1 MNLGKKAQLTY
12 IFAPRAEEVY
22 SSKSEPFMY
31 KCAKLK
37 TVILTKVKSID
48 YINNNTGGVWYFG
61 SDLNNLP
68 SSYENKNITFAAPN
82 LSYAANWAEK
92 MNVDFIE
99 TGQISFNKISD
110 DTVYYS
116 THDKELTLNLCF
128 VKSLWDSHN
137 KTLMILNCAIIDE
150 DPSALELLKKYV
162 DETPTLNL
170 IGAYPSAIDAV
181 DGIRHSHLDIL
192 FLAIHMQQ
200 ISGLEFAKVVPKN
213 VKIIFTT
220 AFKEYAIE
228 AYKVHAFDYLLK
240 PISYQDFMDSCKKVF
255 DSYMQDDKYNP
266 IKRDKFLIVK
276 SDYKYVRIPF
286 DKILFVE
293 SLKDYI
299 LFHLEGMENVS
310 TLGNLKHLEE
320 RLPKERFRRVHRSYL
335 ANLSKFDYIERGRLI
350 YGSLGV
356 PISDT
361 FYEEIKNYI
370 DEHSA

>member
-1 MNLGKKAQLTY
+1 
-12 IFAPRAEEVY
+12 
-22 SSKSEPFMY
+22 
-31 KCAKLK
+31 
-37 TVILTKVKSID
+37 
-48 YINNNTGGVWYFG
+48 
-61 SDLNNLP
+61 
-68 SSYENKNITFAAPN
+68 
-82 LSYAANWAEK
+82 
-92 MNVDFIE
+92 
-99 TGQISFNKISD
+99 
-110 DTVYYS
+110 
-116 THDKELTLNLCF
+116 
-128 VKSLWDSHN
+128 
-137 KTLMILNCAIIDE
+137 MILNCAIIDE
-150 DPSALELLKKYV
+150 DPEALQLLEQYIEK
-162 DETPTLNL
+162 TPTLHL
-170 IGAYPSAIDAV
+170 IGAYKSAIDAV
-181 DGIRHSHLDIL
+181 DGIHHNHLDIL

-213 VKIIFTT
+213 VKIVFTT

-299 LFHLEGMENVS
+299 LFHLEGMENLS

-320 RLPKERFRRVHRSYL
+320 RLPKEKFRRVHRSYL

-350 YGSLGV
+350 YGSMGV

>member
-1 MNLGKKAQLTY
+1 
-12 IFAPRAEEVY
+12 
-22 SSKSEPFMY
+22 
-31 KCAKLK
+31 
-37 TVILTKVKSID
+37 
-48 YINNNTGGVWYFG
+48 
-61 SDLNNLP
+61 
-68 SSYENKNITFAAPN
+68 
-82 LSYAANWAEK
+82 
-92 MNVDFIE
+92 
-99 TGQISFNKISD
+99 
-110 DTVYYS
+110 
-116 THDKELTLNLCF
+116 
-128 VKSLWDSHN
+128 
-137 KTLMILNCAIIDE
+137 
-150 DPSALELLKKYV
+150 
-162 DETPTLNL
+162 
-170 IGAYPSAIDAV
+170 
-181 DGIRHSHLDIL
+181 
-192 FLAIHMQQ
+192 
-200 ISGLEFAKVVPKN
+200 
-213 VKIIFTT
+213 
-220 AFKEYAIE
+220 
-228 AYKVHAFDYLLK
+228 
-240 PISYQDFMDSCKKVF
+240 MDSCKKVF

-350 YGSLGV
+350 YGSMGV

>member
-1 MNLGKKAQLTY
+1 MRLFRK
-12 IFAPRAEEVY
+12 
-22 SSKSEPFMY
+22 
-31 KCAKLK
+31 
-37 TVILTKVKSID
+37 
-48 YINNNTGGVWYFG
+48 YF
-61 SDLNNLP
+61 LN
-68 SSYENKNITFAAPN
+68 
-82 LSYAANWAEK
+82 
-92 MNVDFIE
+92 
-99 TGQISFNKISD
+99 
-110 DTVYYS
+110 
-116 THDKELTLNLCF
+116 
-128 VKSLWDSHN
+128 HN

-170 IGAYPSAIDAV
+170 IGAYLSAIDAV

-220 AFKEYAIE
+220 AFKEFAIE

-350 YGSLGV
+350 YGSMGV

>member
-1 MNLGKKAQLTY
+1 MRLYRK
-12 IFAPRAEEVY
+12 I
-22 SSKSEPFMY
+22 
-31 KCAKLK
+31 
-37 TVILTKVKSID
+37 
-48 YINNNTGGVWYFG
+48 YFK
-61 SDLNNLP
+61 P
-68 SSYENKNITFAAPN
+68 
-82 LSYAANWAEK
+82 
-92 MNVDFIE
+92 
-99 TGQISFNKISD
+99 QQ
-110 DTVYYS
+110 
-116 THDKELTLNLCF
+116 
-128 VKSLWDSHN
+128 
-137 KTLMILNCAIIDE
+137 TLMILNCAIIDE
-150 DPSALELLKKYV
+150 DPTALEQLKKYV

-170 IGAYPSAIDAV
+170 IGAYPSAIEAV

-240 PISYQDFMDSCKKVF
+240 PISYPDFMDSCKKVF
-255 DSYMQDDKYNP
+255 ESYMQDDKYNP

-320 RLPKERFRRVHRSYL
+320 RLPKEKFRRIHRSYL
-335 ANLSKFDYIERGRLI
+335 ANMTKFDVIERGKLI
-350 YGSLGV
+350 YGSLGI

-361 FYEEIKNYI
+361 FSDVVKPILMSIQYDAHQYFLYNIRQSSEQLVGSTDI
-370 DEHSA
+370 DGCPML